1 MWKDTL
7 QIGQKKF
14 TALQKYKIEELNGE
28 QIVGKVYEKKKL
40 PKTNQ
45 TKFRV
50 ENIKLKKGKK
60 LYVKWKNYDNLL
72 NSWISKKDVTT

>member
-1 MWKDTL
+1 MVNKL
-7 QIGQKKF
+7 LERFMK
-14 TALQKYKIEELNGE
+14 
-28 QIVGKVYEKKKL
+28 KKKL